1 MARILLKPV
10 KIYGDI
16 KNGTL
21 EADSRGLVFIGYSI
35 ESGKFFVL
43 NENIETGYDTYTLE
57 EVAGKLGLTIE
68 FLQGVVARGEI
79 IETDEL
85 FPVAGEV
92 ESIEETEPAVDAEP
106 EPVTLEDLE
115 NAGEAYFN
123 AVYGESNEV
132 EEEVQE
138 IEVDFEKLYMDA
150 MEENKALTEENTEL
164 FKETVELTQE
174 NTNLKAELDLLK
186 TDDGK
191 LAELVKSKGYILI
204 VK

>member
-1 MARILLKPV
+1 MTKIILKPV

-16 KNGTL
+16 KNGTVD
-21 EADSRGLVFIGYSI
+21 AVSKGFGFVGYSK
-35 ESGKFFVL
+35 ESGKFFIL
-43 NENIETGYDTYTLE
+43 NENTETGYDTYSLE
-57 EVAGKLGLTIE
+57 EIAGKLGASIE
-68 FLQGVVARGEI
+68 VLQNVVASGEDAVLGEFTE
-79 IETDEL
+79 ET
-85 FPVAGEV
+85 
-92 ESIEETEPAVDAEP
+92 SIEETEPVVDAEP

-115 NAGEAYFN
+115 SAGEAYFN

-164 FKETVELTQE
+164 FKETVELTKKVVDLE
-174 NTNLKAELDLLK
+174 SELDLLK

>member
-16 KNGTL
+16 KNGTF
-21 EADSRGLVFIGYSI
+21 EADSRGLVFIGYSK

-43 NENIETGYDTYTLE
+43 NENTETGYDTYSIE
-57 EVAGKLGLTIE
+57 EIAGKLGASIE
-68 FLQGVVARGEI
+68 VLQNVVATGEDAVLEEFTE
-79 IETDEL
+79 ET
-85 FPVAGEV
+85 
-92 ESIEETEPAVDAEP
+92 SIEETEPVVDAAP
-106 EPVTLEDLE
+106 EPITQEDLE

-132 EEEVQE
+132 EEEVHE
-138 IEVDFEKLYMDA
+138 VEVDFKGLYMDA
-150 MEENKALTEENTEL
+150 MEENKRLTQENTEL
-164 FKETVELTQE
+164 FKETVELTKKVVDLE
-174 NTNLKAELDLLK
+174 CELDLLK